1 MKNLFLLILVALLMA
16 CTNQGTEQ
24 KTDQTAV
31 VEKTTNAQTIIK
43 NYAVVWDW
51 TTENHEFI
59 LENLKGQIEDFQKLF
74 DKGVIENVYLNN
86 FEFTQINENAKMTT
100 IMFFIKARSEKEAGA
115 ILDEMEFVKKRVAK
129 YRIYPVGSKMLGRHE
144 SADENKTF
152 SFAAVWANTG
162 DKELIEKNVEA
173 QFEET
178 TQLWSKGIIE
188 NAYFAS
194 EAAYKR
200 ASKVPGMAYFVNA
213 ATEDEA
219 RAILDNMIF
228 VKKGIATYRLFPV
241 GTFWLGSKD
250 D

>member
-1 MKNLFLLILVALLMA
+1 MKNLFLLIVVTIMMA

-24 KTDQTAV
+24 KTEQTADV
-31 VEKTTNAQTIIK
+31 KKTTDAQTIIK

-51 TTENHEFI
+51 ATEGHKFI
-59 LENLKGQIEDFQKLF
+59 LENLQGQIEDFQKLY
-74 DKGVIENVYLNN
+74 DKGIIENVYLNN
-86 FEFTQINENAKMTT
+86 YEFTQINEKVQMTT
-100 IMFFIKARSEKEAGA
+100 IMFFIKATSEANAKAV
-115 ILDEMEFVKKRVAK
+115 LDEMNFVKTHVAK

-144 SADENKTF
+144 SADKNKTF
-152 SFAAVWANTG
+152 SFAAVWANIG

-178 TQLWSKGIIE
+178 TQLWGKGIIE

-200 ASKVPGMAYFVNA
+200 ATETPGMAYFINA